1 MFFLIG
7 ADGREYGPFTAEQ
20 IREWIAQGRANAQS
34 RIRRDGDTT
43 WQPLGEVA
51 EFVDPAG
58 AAGTPTAG
66 MAPPTL
72 TPEAIAADYLAR
84 KGSIDI
90 GNCLSR
96 GWALVRDNPGLTIG
110 SSLLAMLVMFGIA
123 MIPLVGLAAIFINP
137 IVLGGVFHAY
147 VRRMRGEAPTVG
159 DAFSGFGPPFLHL
172 GLAGLISTI
181 FICVGLLLCV
191 VPGIYLGVAYTFA
204 IPLVIDKKLDFWT
217 AMEVSRRVI
226 NRHWWPMFGLLI
238 VLFLLNVIGVLA
250 CFIGWIVTVPI
261 SIAAVMYA
269 YEDLLPGAQ
278 KGLLIGAGGP
288 EGPPYGTASR
298 TSGI

>member
-1 MFFLIG
+1 VSG
-7 ADGREYGPFTAEQ
+7 WHRAGPTPSRASGVTATPP
-20 IREWIAQGRANAQS
+20 GS
-34 RIRRDGDTT
+34 RSAKSRSSSARPCAVG
-43 WQPLGEVA
+43 
-51 EFVDPAG
+51 AG
-58 AAGTPTAG
+58 APTAG
-66 MAPPTL
+66 LPPPTL

-84 KGSIDI
+84 KGAIDI
-90 GNCLSR
+90 GDCLSR

-137 IVLGGVFHAY
+137 IVLGGVFHAF

-172 GLAGLISTI
+172 GLAGLVSTI

-204 IPLVIDKKLDFWT
+204 LPLVIDKKLDFW
-217 AMEVSRRVI
+217 ASMEVSRRVI

-250 CFIGWIVTVPI
+250 CFVGWIVTVPI

-269 YEDLLPGAQ
+269 YEDLLAGPQ
-278 KGLLIGAGGP
+278 KGLLVAA
-288 EGPPYGTASR
+288 ASPV
-298 TSGI
+298 SDI

>member
-51 EFVDPAG
+51 EFVAPAG
-58 AAGTPTAG
+58 ASMPPPGLP
-66 MAPPTL
+66 PPTL
-72 TPEAIAADYLAR
+72 TPEAIANDYLAR
-84 KGSIDI
+84 KGTIDI
-90 GNCLSR
+90 GSCVSR

-110 SSLLAMLVMFGIA
+110 SSLLAMLVMFGIG
-123 MIPLVGLAAIFINP
+123 MIPVVGLAAIFINP
-137 IVLGGVFHAY
+137 IVLGGVFHAF

-172 GLAGLISTI
+172 GLAGLVSTI
-181 FICVGLLLCV
+181 FICLGLLLCV

-204 IPLVIDKKLDFWT
+204 LPLVIDKKLDFWT

-250 CFIGWIVTVPI
+250 CFVGWIVTFPI

-269 YEDLLPGAQ
+269 YEDLLPGTQ
-278 KGLLIGAGGP
+278 QGLMVAPVSPAANI
-288 EGPPYGTASR
+288 
-298 TSGI
+298 